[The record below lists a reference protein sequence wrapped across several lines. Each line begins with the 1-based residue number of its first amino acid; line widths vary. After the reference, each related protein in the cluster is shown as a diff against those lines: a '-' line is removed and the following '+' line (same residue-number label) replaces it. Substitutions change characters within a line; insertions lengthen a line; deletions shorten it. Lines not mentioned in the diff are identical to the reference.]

1 MPERLQAFRFE
12 LRPDGA
18 QRCVMERTAGCARFV
33 FNRALA
39 LQQRR
44 RADGEKKLG
53 YAALCRELTL
63 WRHDSETDWLAEA
76 PVHPLQQSLRDLERA
91 YTNFFD
97 QRAAFPRFKKKGR
110 SAASFRYP
118 DPTQIALDRENG
130 RIRLPKL
137 GWLRYRA
144 SREVEGEVRNVTV
157 SERGGRWF
165 VSILTR
171 REVEMPSPSGTAVG
185 LDLGVKRFL
194 TRSDGTWEAPCP
206 GLDVLQEKL
215 AKAQRRLSRMERF
228 GRNWHKQRKKINR
241 LHRRIIDTRNDYLH
255 KLSHAISQT
264 HAIVFVED
272 LQVKNMTASAK
283 GTVEAPGRN
292 VRAKSGLNRAILR
305 QGWGEFRRQLEYK
318 LCWTGGELVAV
329 NPRNTSRTCPTSG
342 CGHVARENRPSQA
355 RFRCVA
361 CGYEGHADHVGAMD
375 VERAGHAR
383 LACEVSGEVMP
394 PAAGIRRG
402 DRVGQAA

>member
-1 MPERLQAFRFE
+1 MLKRLQAFRFE

-18 QRCVMERTAGCARFV
+18 QRVVMARAAGCARFV

-44 RADGEKKLG
+44 RENGEKHLG
-53 YAALCRELTL
+53 YAALCRELTI
-63 WRHDSETDWLAEA
+63 WRHDPETEWLAEA
-76 PVHPLQQSLRDLERA
+76 PIHPLQQALRDLGQA
-91 YTNFFD
+91 YTNFFY

-118 DPTQIALDRENG
+118 DPTQIGLDRENG

-137 GWLRYRA
+137 GWLRYRV
-144 SREVEGEVRNVTV
+144 SRLVEGEVRQVTL

-171 REVEMPSPSGTAVG
+171 REVEVPLPSGGTTG
-185 LDLGVKRFL
+185 LDMGVRRFL
-194 TRSDGTWEAPCP
+194 TRSDGTWEEPCP
-206 GLDVLQEKL
+206 GLDVLDRKL
-215 AKAQRRLSRMERF
+215 VKAQRRLARMERF
-228 GRNWHKQRKKINR
+228 GRNWQKQRRQINR
-241 LHRRIIDTRNDYLH
+241 LHRRIADTRNDFLH
-255 KLSHAISQT
+255 KLSHTISQT

-272 LQVKNMTASAK
+272 LKVRNMTASAK
-283 GTVEAPGRN
+283 GTAASPGKN
-292 VRAKSGLNRAILR
+292 VRAKSRLNRAILR

-318 LCWTGGELVAV
+318 LDWAGGELIAV
-329 NPRNTSRTCPTSG
+329 SPRNTSRTCPASG
-342 CGHVARENRPSQA
+342 CGHVAAENRPSQA

-361 CGYEGHADHVGAMD
+361 CGYEGHADHVGALN

-394 PAAGIRRG
+394 PAAGTRRG
-402 DRVGQAA
+402 DRLGQPA